1 MKPATRSTL
10 LASLLTFALAIV
22 PYAMGGGG
30 HDEQPE
36 AMPVEGEVGH
46 VEPAEEADPG
56 VRSPDLAPGDSWS
69 HTFTETGKFDYH
81 CHPHPWML
89 AGIEVDA
96 SSGRAPMNY
105 TIEIV
110 EPVGEVF
117 GNWTFAPAVTRVEV
131 GDTVTWVNKG
141 STVHVIQQTVG
152 EHIEHIGTAA
162 GGGGGGGDD
171 HGAEGVAGDI
181 RTSSGAIMGLPAQG
195 WMWVGFAMVGGVLV
209 GRRIT
214 TVKAPRGALAA
225 AKGAKAPEASSEPS
239 SHPVTVSVEKG
250 SGSEPR
256 AVSSGPLLVHEP
268 RHHKKDRRR
277 ERRERRRNRM

>member
-1 MKPATRSTL
+1 MKPAARSFL
-10 LASLLTFALAIV
+10 LASLLAMALTAVPFAMA
-22 PYAMGGGG
+22 GGG
-30 HDEQPE
+30 HDKEPE
-36 AMPVEGEVGH
+36 PVH
-46 VEPAEEADPG
+46 VEEEVHIEPAAEADPG
-56 VRSPDLAPGDSWS
+56 LRSPDLAPGDSWS

-141 STVHVIQQTVG
+141 TTVHVIQETTA
-152 EHIEHIGTAA
+152 EHADHIGTA
-162 GGGGGGGDD
+162 GGGDD
-171 HGAEGVAGDI
+171 HGAEGVAQDI
-181 RTSSGAIMGLPAQG
+181 HTSSGAILGLPAQG

-209 GRRIT
+209 GRRMT
-214 TVKAPRGALAA
+214 TVKAPRGAVAA
-225 AKGAKAPEASSEPS
+225 ANGTKAPEASSEPS
-239 SHPVTVSVEKG
+239 SHPATVSVEKG
-250 SGSEPR
+250 NGSEPPT
-256 AVSSGPLLVHEP
+256 VSSEPLLVHEP
-268 RHHKKDRRR
+268 RRHNKDRRR